1 MAEML
6 NLTRLLRKL
15 EKYER
20 ESMRQN
26 NGNVVV
32 GYSASYAVYVH
43 ENLAATHGEAFNARH
58 AGEITAGAG
67 RKKGERRVVSRGAG
81 QQAKFLERPAREHKL
96 TIAQMVVNGMKN
108 GASLMKSLLGAGSFL
123 LTKSREIV
131 PWQTGNLYRSGFVE
145 KE

>member
-6 NLTRLLRKL
+6 NMTRLLRKL

-20 ESMRQN
+20 ESMRKN

-32 GYSASYAVYVH
+32 GYTASYAVYVH
-43 ENLAATHGEAFNARH
+43 ENLEAAHGEAFNAKH
-58 AGEITAGAG
+58 AAEIAAGAG
-67 RKKGERRVVSRGAG
+67 RKKGERRVMSRGAG
-81 QQAKFLERPAREHKL
+81 QQAKFLEQPAREHST

-108 GASLMKSLLGAGSFL
+108 GASLMKSLLGAGHFL
-123 LTKSREIV
+123 LAKSREIV

-145 KE
+145 EE